1 MVIIVTDFQPPFST
15 IHCIFITL
23 FLDLQQPIKPMKA
36 STLVNIKFGLID
48 LSYFEMKAPFNLS
61 ITMCYT

>member
-1 MVIIVTDFQPPFST
+1 
-15 IHCIFITL
+15 
-23 FLDLQQPIKPMKA
+23 MKA

-61 ITMCYT
+61 LTMCYTYKKTDSQTNLMIELN